1 MPKLDYMLSL
11 LWLLRSRGK
20 MTAEQLAE
28 ALEISVRT
36 VYRYVDLLCQS
47 GVPVVAEPGHGGG
60 FTLPDS
66 FRESPLFFDTNE
78 LKAMAHSARIASQA
92 GYPFA
97 DALEH
102 ALDKISHRLN
112 EDQGEQLRRHQA
124 GLEAVPYSTSREIKR
139 LLSDLEEAAA
149 HSRVCCI
156 QYANTTGDAERMRHI
171 HPYRLAYRTN
181 RWYVAAYCELR
192 GSVRMFRVDR
202 IEQLEVTEE
211 TFARPED
218 VTFIELARDTLAGYS
233 KTDASWV
240 TVRIGGDS
248 DVLESIGNQYFVQ
261 PFLTKHMD
269 RELRFEM
276 PPSVMLTYM
285 PHLLLSFGTL
295 VSVLE
300 PSLLGER
307 ISELCHEIAEH
318 HTSPKLP

>member
-11 LWLLRSRGK
+11 VWLLRSRGK

-36 VYRYVDLLCQS
+36 VYRYIDLLCLS

-97 DALEH
+97 DALEN
-102 ALDKISHRLN
+102 ALVKISHRLN
-112 EDQGEQLRRHQA
+112 ENQGENLKRHQA
-124 GLEAVPYSTSREIKR
+124 GLEAVPYSTSREIKP

-156 QYANTTGDAERMRHI
+156 QYAKTTGDSALTRRI
-171 HPYRLAYRTN
+171 HPYRLAYRAN

-192 GSVRMFRVDR
+192 DSVRMFRADR
-202 IEQLEVTEE
+202 IERLEVTDE
-211 TFARPED
+211 TFERPED
-218 VTFIELARDTLAGYS
+218 FTFTELARDTLAGPPNAD
-233 KTDASWV
+233 TSWV
-240 TVRIGGDS
+240 TVRIVGDS
-248 DVLESIGNQYFVQ
+248 DVLEAIGNQYFVQ
-261 PFLTKHMD
+261 PFLTEHSD
-269 RELRFEM
+269 REIRFEM
-276 PPSVMLTYM
+276 PPSVMFTYM

-295 VSVLE
+295 VSVME
-300 PSLLGER
+300 PNLLSER
-307 ISELCHEIAEH
+307 IAELAHEIAEH